1 MNREA
6 CRPRPPYHEILGW
19 VGLEPTTNAWRYRVK
34 LVAGCCT
41 FPLTILVA
49 ESLPA
54 PSPRIAAR
62 ASLKSQQT
70 VPGQL
75 RFFVCSPDL
84 QANLPTE
91 RPRDFPSQTMA
102 MLDFILGRPLAS
114 EEDKDERVGPLA
126 GLSVFGL
133 DALSSAAY
141 GPEAALTVLI
151 PLGIAGVGFGL
162 PITVAVSAIL
172 TIVYFSYRQTIS
184 GYPEGAGSYT
194 VAKENLGTYAGIL
207 AAAALMID
215 YTLNVAV
222 GISSGIG
229 ALTSALPQLQPYTLL
244 LCLAVLL
251 LLTFFNLRGLRECGL
266 AFMPPTFLFIG
277 CLVFVLVIGIVKAFV
292 SGGHPQPVNPLPPP
306 PNAHEQITL
315 WLFLKA
321 FAAGCTAMTGV
332 EAVSNGVQ
340 AFKEP
345 VIDSARRTLTLI
357 VGTLILLLLGIAYLV
372 SAYHITATDP
382 GSPGYQSILSLLTEA
397 IVGRGIFYYVTI
409 AAILLV
415 LCLSANTSFA
425 DFPRVCRT
433 VSQDGF
439 LPLVFA
445 VRGRRL
451 VYTQGII
458 VLTVLAGSLLIFFN
472 GVTDKLIPLFA
483 VGAFLAFT
491 LSQAGMVIHW
501 SRSTDRNARLSALIN
516 GTGAIA
522 TAITFLIVIVTKFA
536 EGAWLVVIV
545 LPLLFILM
553 LSIKRHYLRIALEV
567 AVSGPVRLERPREMI
582 AVVPIDHLNILTEKA
597 LQVAYGLSK
606 DIHILHV
613 EEEHSDRDF
622 FSEWRLDVQPSI
634 DRAGLLAPK
643 LVILKSPYRK
653 VITPILNYI
662 WQLEDK
668 NPQNVIAVLVPQL
681 VESRWY
687 YSLLHNRRAAILKTV
702 LLLKG
707 RNRILIVNV
716 PWNLEKELPTKVAD
730 RRPLRDRFRA

>member
-1 MNREA
+1 
-6 CRPRPPYHEILGW
+6 
-19 VGLEPTTNAWRYRVK
+19 
-34 LVAGCCT
+34 
-41 FPLTILVA
+41 
-49 ESLPA
+49 
-54 PSPRIAAR
+54 
-62 ASLKSQQT
+62 
-70 VPGQL
+70 
-75 RFFVCSPDL
+75 
-84 QANLPTE
+84 
-91 RPRDFPSQTMA
+91 MA
-102 MLDFILGRPLAS
+102 ILDFIFGRPLAS
-114 EEDKDERVGPLA
+114 EEDKEERVGPLP
-126 GLSVFGL
+126 GVSVFGL

-151 PLGIAGVGFGL
+151 PLGVAGIGFSL

-184 GYPEGAGSYT
+184 GYPQGAGSYT
-194 VAKENLGTYAGIL
+194 VAKENLGTYAGL
-207 AAAALMID
+207 FAAAALMID

-222 GISSGIG
+222 GISAGIG
-229 ALTSALPQLQPYTLL
+229 ALSSAVPVLQPYTLL
-244 LCLAVLL
+244 LCLVVLL
-251 LLTFFNLRGLRECGL
+251 LLTFFNLRGLRESGF
-266 AFMPPTFLFIG
+266 AFMPPTYLFIG
-277 CLVFVLVIGIVKAFV
+277 CLVLVLVIGIVKAFV
-292 SGGHPQPVNPLPPP
+292 SGGHPQPVDPLPAPS
-306 PNAHEQITL
+306 NAHEQITL

-345 VIDSARRTLTLI
+345 VVDSARRTLTLI
-357 VGTLILLLLGIAYLV
+357 VAILILLLLGIAYLV
-372 SAYHITATDP
+372 SAYQITATDP
-382 GSPGYQSILSLLTEA
+382 GSPGYQSILSMLTEA

-439 LPLVFA
+439 LPLIFA

-458 VLTVLAGSLLIFFN
+458 VLTVLAGSLLILFN

-491 LSQAGMVIHW
+491 LSQAGMVMHW
-501 SRSTDRNARLSALIN
+501 SRSKDRNARLSAVVN
-516 GTGAIA
+516 GIGAIA
-522 TAITFLIVIVTKFA
+522 TAITFLIVIVTKFT

-545 LPLLFILM
+545 MPLLFILM
-553 LSIKRHYLRIALEV
+553 LSIHRHYSRIAKEV

-582 AVVPIDHLNILTEKA
+582 AVVPIDYLNILAEKA
-597 LQVAYGLSK
+597 LQVAYGLSQN
-606 DIHILHV
+606 IHVLHIQ
-613 EEEHSDRDF
+613 EEHTDRDF
-622 FSEWRLDVQPSI
+622 SSEWHLDVQPSI
-634 DRAGLLAPK
+634 DRAGLTEPN

-662 WQLEDK
+662 WQLEGK
-668 NPQNVIAVLVPQL
+668 NPDKVIAVLVPQL
-681 VESRWY
+681 IESRWY
-687 YSLLHNRRAAILKTV
+687 YSFLHNRRADILKTV

-716 PWNLEKELPTKVAD
+716 PWNLEKELPAKVAD
-730 RRPLRDRFRA
+730 RKELRDRFRA

>member
-1 MNREA
+1 
-6 CRPRPPYHEILGW
+6 
-19 VGLEPTTNAWRYRVK
+19 
-34 LVAGCCT
+34 
-41 FPLTILVA
+41 
-49 ESLPA
+49 
-54 PSPRIAAR
+54 
-62 ASLKSQQT
+62 
-70 VPGQL
+70 
-75 RFFVCSPDL
+75 
-84 QANLPTE
+84 
-91 RPRDFPSQTMA
+91 MA
-102 MLDFILGRPLAS
+102 ILDFILGRHLAS
-114 EEDKDERVGPLA
+114 EEDKDERVGPLP
-126 GLSVFGL
+126 GVSVFGL

-151 PLGIAGVGFGL
+151 PLGLAGIGFGL

-172 TIVYFSYRQTIS
+172 AIVYFSYRQTIS
-184 GYPEGAGSYT
+184 GYPAGAGSYT
-194 VAKENLGTYAGIL
+194 VAKENLGTSAGLL

-222 GISSGIG
+222 GISAGIG
-229 ALTSALPQLQPYTLL
+229 ALTSALPLLQPYTLL

-251 LLTFFNLRGLRECGL
+251 LLTFFNLRGLRESGL
-266 AFMPPTFLFIG
+266 AFMPPTYLFVG
-277 CLVFVLVIGIVKAFV
+277 CLVLVLAIGIVKTFV
-292 SGGHPQPVNPLPPP
+292 SGGHPLPVDPLPTP
-306 PNAHEQITL
+306 PNAHQQITL

-345 VIDSARRTLTLI
+345 VVNSARRTLTLI
-357 VGTLILLLLGIAYLV
+357 VAILILLLLGIAYLV
-372 SAYHITATDP
+372 SAYKITATDP
-382 GSPGYQSILSLLTEA
+382 GLPGYQSILSLLTEA

-409 AAILLV
+409 GAILLV

-451 VYTQGII
+451 VYTQGIF
-458 VLTVLAGSLLIFFN
+458 VLTVLAGSLLILFN

-483 VGAFLAFT
+483 IGAFLAFT

-501 SRSTDRNARLSALIN
+501 LRSKDQNARLSAMVN

-522 TAITFLIVIVTKFA
+522 TAITLLIVVVTKFA

-545 LPLLFILM
+545 IPLLFILM
-553 LSIKRHYLRIALEV
+553 LAINHHYLRIGREV
-567 AVSGPVRLERPREMI
+567 AVSGPVRLQRPSEMI
-582 AVVPIDHLNILTEKA
+582 AVVPIEHLNALAEKA
-597 LQVAYGLSK
+597 LQIAYGLSEN
-606 DIHILHV
+606 IHVVHIR
-613 EEEHSDRDF
+613 EEHSTRDF
-622 FSEWRLDVQPSI
+622 SNEWRLDVQPSI
-634 DRAGLLAPK
+634 DREGLSEPN
-643 LVILKSPYRK
+643 LVILTSPYRK

-662 WQLEDK
+662 WQLEAK
-668 NPQNVIAVLVPQL
+668 NPKNTIAVLVPQL

-707 RNRILIVNV
+707 RNRIVIVNV
-716 PWNLEKELPTKVAD
+716 PWNLEKELPSKVAD
-730 RRPLRDRFRA
+730 RKELRDWFRA

>member
-1 MNREA
+1 
-6 CRPRPPYHEILGW
+6 
-19 VGLEPTTNAWRYRVK
+19 
-34 LVAGCCT
+34 
-41 FPLTILVA
+41 
-49 ESLPA
+49 
-54 PSPRIAAR
+54 
-62 ASLKSQQT
+62 
-70 VPGQL
+70 
-75 RFFVCSPDL
+75 
-84 QANLPTE
+84 
-91 RPRDFPSQTMA
+91 MA
-102 MLDFILGRPLAS
+102 MLDFILGRHLAS
-114 EEDKDERVGPLA
+114 DEDKDERVGPLA
-126 GLSVFGL
+126 GVSVFGL

-151 PLGIAGVGFGL
+151 PLGIAGVGFSL
-162 PITVAVSAIL
+162 PITIAVSVIL

-194 VAKENLGTYAGIL
+194 VAKENLGAYAGL
-207 AAAALMID
+207 FAAAALMID

-222 GISSGIG
+222 GISAGIG
-229 ALTSALPQLQPYTLL
+229 ALTSALPPLQPYALL

-251 LLTFFNLRGLRECGL
+251 LLTFFNLRGLRESGL
-266 AFMPPTFLFIG
+266 AFMPPTYLFIG
-277 CLVFVLVIGIVKAFV
+277 CLVLVLVIGIVKAFV
-292 SGGHPQPVNPLPPP
+292 SGGHPHPVNPLPPP
-306 PNAHEQITL
+306 SNAHQQITL

-345 VIDSARRTLTLI
+345 VVDSARRTLTLI
-357 VGTLILLLLGIAYLV
+357 VAILILLLLGIAYLV
-372 SAYHITATDP
+372 SAYQITATDP

-397 IVGRGIFYYVTI
+397 IVGRGVFYYVTI
-409 AAILLV
+409 ASILLV

-439 LPLVFA
+439 LPLAFA

-458 VLTVLAGSLLIFFN
+458 VLTVLAGSLLILFN

-501 SRSTDRNARLSALIN
+501 SRSKERNARLSAVIN
-516 GTGAIA
+516 GIGAVA
-522 TAITFLIVIVTKFA
+522 TTITFLIVIVTKFA

-545 LPLLFILM
+545 LPMLFILM
-553 LSIKRHYLRIALEV
+553 LAISRHYARIGREV

-582 AVVPIDHLNILTEKA
+582 AVVPIDHLNVLAERA
-597 LQVAYGLSK
+597 LQVAYGLSQN
-606 DIHILHV
+606 IHVLHIQ
-613 EEEHSDRDF
+613 EEQSDRDF
-622 FSEWRLDVQPSI
+622 SSEWRLDVQPSI
-634 DRAGLLAPK
+634 DRTGLWGPK

-662 WQLEDK
+662 WKLEGE
-668 NPQNVIAVLVPQL
+668 NPENVIAVLIPQL

-687 YSLLHNRRAAILKTV
+687 YSFLHNRRAAILKTV

-730 RRPLRDRFRA
+730 RRELRDRFRA

>member
-1 MNREA
+1 
-6 CRPRPPYHEILGW
+6 
-19 VGLEPTTNAWRYRVK
+19 
-34 LVAGCCT
+34 
-41 FPLTILVA
+41 
-49 ESLPA
+49 
-54 PSPRIAAR
+54 
-62 ASLKSQQT
+62 
-70 VPGQL
+70 
-75 RFFVCSPDL
+75 
-84 QANLPTE
+84 
-91 RPRDFPSQTMA
+91 MA
-102 MLDFILGRPLAS
+102 MLDLILGRPLAS
-114 EEDKDERVGPLA
+114 EEDKDERVGPSA
-126 GLSVFGL
+126 GISVFGL

-151 PLGIAGVGFGL
+151 PLGVAGIGFSL

-184 GYPEGAGSYT
+184 GYPQGAGSYT
-194 VAKENLGTYAGIL
+194 VAKENLGTYAGLL

-222 GISSGIG
+222 GISAGIG
-229 ALTSALPQLQPYTLL
+229 ALTSALPQLQPHTLL
-244 LCLAVLL
+244 LCLAVLM
-251 LLTFFNLRGLRECGL
+251 LLTFFNLRGLRESGL
-266 AFMPPTFLFIG
+266 AFMPPTYLFIG
-277 CLVFVLVIGIVKAFV
+277 CLAFVLVIGIVKAFA
-292 SGGHPQPVNPLPPP
+292 SGGHPQPVSPLPPP
-306 PNAHEQITL
+306 VNAHQQITL

-345 VIDSARRTLTLI
+345 VVDSARRTLTMI
-357 VGTLILLLLGIAYLV
+357 VAILILLLLGIAYLV
-372 SAYHITATDP
+372 AAYQITATDP
-382 GSPGYQSILSLLTEA
+382 GSSGYQSILSMLTAA
-397 IVGRGIFYYVTI
+397 IVGRGIFYYITI

-439 LPLVFA
+439 LPAAFA

-451 VYTQGII
+451 VYTQGIV

-491 LSQAGMVIHW
+491 LSQAGMVMHW
-501 SRSTDRNARLSALIN
+501 SKSKDRKARLSAVVN

-553 LSIKRHYLRIALEV
+553 LSIYRHYARIAREV
-567 AVSGPVRLERPREMI
+567 AVSGPIRLERPRKMI
-582 AVVPIDHLNILTEKA
+582 AVVPIDYLNVLAEKA
-597 LQVAYGLSK
+597 LQIAYGLSE
-606 DIHILHV
+606 DIHVVHIQ
-613 EEEHSDRDF
+613 EEQSDRDF
-622 FSEWRLDVQPSI
+622 PSEWRVDVQSTI
-634 DRAGLLAPK
+634 ERAGLPEPN

-662 WQLEDK
+662 WQLEGKYQDD
-668 NPQNVIAVLVPQL
+668 VIAVLVPQL
-681 VESRWY
+681 IESRWY
-687 YSLLHNRRAAILKTV
+687 YSLMHNRRADILKTV

-707 RNRILIVNV
+707 RNRIVIVNV
-716 PWNLEKELPTKVAD
+716 PWNLEKELPTKVTE
-730 RRPLRDRFRA
+730 RKELRDRFRA

>member
-1 MNREA
+1 
-6 CRPRPPYHEILGW
+6 
-19 VGLEPTTNAWRYRVK
+19 
-34 LVAGCCT
+34 
-41 FPLTILVA
+41 
-49 ESLPA
+49 
-54 PSPRIAAR
+54 
-62 ASLKSQQT
+62 
-70 VPGQL
+70 
-75 RFFVCSPDL
+75 
-84 QANLPTE
+84 
-91 RPRDFPSQTMA
+91 MA
-102 MLDFILGRPLAS
+102 ILDFILGRHLAS
-114 EEDKDERVGPLA
+114 EEDKDERVGPLP
-126 GLSVFGL
+126 GVSVFGL

-151 PLGIAGVGFGL
+151 PLGLAGIGFGL

-194 VAKENLGTYAGIL
+194 VAKENLGTSAGLL
-207 AAAALMID
+207 AAAALLID

-222 GISSGIG
+222 GISAGIG
-229 ALTSALPQLQPYTLL
+229 ALTSALPPLQPYTLL

-251 LLTFFNLRGLRECGL
+251 LLTFFNLRGLRESGL
-266 AFMPPTFLFIG
+266 AFMPPTFLFVG
-277 CLVFVLVIGIVKAFV
+277 CLVLVLAIGIVKTFV
-292 SGGHPQPVNPLPPP
+292 SGGHPLPVDPLPKP
-306 PNAHEQITL
+306 PNAHQQITL

-345 VIDSARRTLTLI
+345 VVNSARRTLTLI
-357 VGTLILLLLGIAYLV
+357 VAILILLLLGIAYLV
-372 SAYHITATDP
+372 SAYKISATDP
-382 GSPGYQSILSLLTEA
+382 GLPGYQSILSLLTEA

-409 AAILLV
+409 GAILLV

-451 VYTQGII
+451 VYTQGIL
-458 VLTVLAGSLLIFFN
+458 VLTVLAGSLLILFN

-483 VGAFLAFT
+483 IGAFLAFT

-501 SRSTDRNARLSALIN
+501 LRSKDRNARLSAVVN

-522 TAITFLIVIVTKFA
+522 TGITLLIVVVTKFA

-545 LPLLFILM
+545 IPLLFILM
-553 LSIKRHYLRIALEV
+553 LAINRHYLRIGREV
-567 AVSGPVRLERPREMI
+567 AVSGPVRLQRPSEMI
-582 AVVPIDHLNILTEKA
+582 AVVPIEHLNALAEKA
-597 LQVAYGLSK
+597 LQIAYGLSEN
-606 DIHILHV
+606 IHVVHIR
-613 EEEHSDRDF
+613 EEHSTRDF
-622 FSEWRLDVQPSI
+622 SNEWRLDVQPSI
-634 DRAGLLAPK
+634 DREGLSEPN
-643 LVILKSPYRK
+643 LVILTSPYRK

-662 WQLEDK
+662 WQLEAQNPK
-668 NPQNVIAVLVPQL
+668 NTIAVLVPQL

-707 RNRILIVNV
+707 RNRIVIVNV
-716 PWNLEKELPTKVAD
+716 PWNLEKELPSKVAD
-730 RRPLRDRFRA
+730 RKELRDWFRA

>member
-1 MNREA
+1 
-6 CRPRPPYHEILGW
+6 
-19 VGLEPTTNAWRYRVK
+19 
-34 LVAGCCT
+34 
-41 FPLTILVA
+41 
-49 ESLPA
+49 
-54 PSPRIAAR
+54 
-62 ASLKSQQT
+62 
-70 VPGQL
+70 
-75 RFFVCSPDL
+75 
-84 QANLPTE
+84 
-91 RPRDFPSQTMA
+91 MA
-102 MLDFILGRPLAS
+102 ILDFILGRHLAS
-114 EEDKDERVGPLA
+114 EEDKDERVGPLP
-126 GLSVFGL
+126 GVSVFGL

-151 PLGIAGVGFGL
+151 PLGLAGIGFGL

-172 TIVYFSYRQTIS
+172 AIVYFSYRQTIS

-194 VAKENLGTYAGIL
+194 VAKENLGTSAGLL

-222 GISSGIG
+222 GISAGIG
-229 ALTSALPQLQPYTLL
+229 ALTSALPLLQPYTLL

-266 AFMPPTFLFIG
+266 AFMPPTYLFVG
-277 CLVFVLVIGIVKAFV
+277 CLVLVLAIGIVKTFV
-292 SGGHPQPVNPLPPP
+292 SGGHPLPVDPLPTPP
-306 PNAHEQITL
+306 DAHQQITL

-345 VIDSARRTLTLI
+345 VVNSARRTLTLI
-357 VGTLILLLLGIAYLV
+357 VAILILLLLGIAYLV
-372 SAYHITATDP
+372 SAYKITATDP
-382 GSPGYQSILSLLTEA
+382 GLPGYQSILSLLTEA

-409 AAILLV
+409 GAILLV

-451 VYTQGII
+451 VYTQGIV
-458 VLTVLAGSLLIFFN
+458 VLTVLAGSLLILFN

-483 VGAFLAFT
+483 IGAFLAFT

-501 SRSTDRNARLSALIN
+501 LRSKDRNARLSAVVN

-522 TAITFLIVIVTKFA
+522 TAITLLIVVVTKFA

-545 LPLLFILM
+545 IPLLFILM
-553 LSIKRHYLRIALEV
+553 LAINRHYLRIGREV
-567 AVSGPVRLERPREMI
+567 AVSGPVRLQRPSEMI
-582 AVVPIDHLNILTEKA
+582 AVVPIEHLNALAEKA
-597 LQVAYGLSK
+597 LQIAYGLSEN
-606 DIHILHV
+606 IHVVHIR
-613 EEEHSDRDF
+613 EEHSTRDF
-622 FSEWRLDVQPSI
+622 SNEWRLDVQPSI
-634 DRAGLLAPK
+634 DREGLSEPN
-643 LVILKSPYRK
+643 LVILTSPYRK

-662 WQLEDK
+662 WQLEAK
-668 NPQNVIAVLVPQL
+668 NPKNTIAVLVPQL

-707 RNRILIVNV
+707 RNRIVIVNV
-716 PWNLEKELPTKVAD
+716 PWNLEKELPSKVAD
-730 RRPLRDRFRA
+730 RKELRDWFRA